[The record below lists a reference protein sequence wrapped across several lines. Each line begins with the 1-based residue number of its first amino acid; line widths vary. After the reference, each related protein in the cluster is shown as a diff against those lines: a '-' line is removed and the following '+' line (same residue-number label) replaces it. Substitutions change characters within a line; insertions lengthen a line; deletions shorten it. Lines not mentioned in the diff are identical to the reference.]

1 MEDVRM
7 TTEFVSERFAEID
20 LWPTAIAVEA
30 MLEGQMAAI
39 AAVRPAMQAIAA
51 AADQAAIRLQK
62 GGRLIYVGAG
72 SSGRIAAQDGAEL
85 KPTFGWPADRLR
97 LVVAG
102 GLEAL
107 ASSVEK
113 AEDDAIAGQ
122 TELRGLDLARDDV
135 VVAVAAS
142 GRTRFTVAALVEAR
156 RAGALAIGIANNPG
170 TPLLAEADIAIC
182 AETGGEAIA
191 GSTRMKAGTA
201 QKVILNLFSTAV
213 MIRCGRVY
221 RGRMV
226 EMVVSNDKLMAR
238 AISMVAELAGSPR
251 VEAEAAL
258 AATKG
263 NIKTAILCAMG
274 ARPDEASE
282 LLKRSGGFL
291 RGAVAEIK
299 GGRR

>member
-251 VEAEAAL
+251 AEAEAAL
-258 AATKG
+258 AASKG
-263 NIKTAILCAMG
+263 NIKMAILCAMG